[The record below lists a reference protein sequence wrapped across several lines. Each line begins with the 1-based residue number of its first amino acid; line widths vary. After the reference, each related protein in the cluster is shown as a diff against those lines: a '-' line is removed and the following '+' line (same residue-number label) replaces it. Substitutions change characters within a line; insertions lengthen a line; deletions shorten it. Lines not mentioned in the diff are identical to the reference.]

1 MKWMLAL
8 LLGTTACAS
17 KNGVPP
23 VEETASGRSG
33 ESAITLERT
42 SCFGHCPV
50 YRLAVSADGKVSYE
64 GTANV
69 KHLGAASGEVPAN
82 RVNALLDEL
91 DKAGYFSFAD
101 RYTPAEPTCGRYAT
115 DLPSTITSASLNG
128 RSKRIV
134 YDHGCGAA
142 PGALTVLEQRIDEVL
157 GSSRWTGR

>member
-1 MKWMLAL
+1 MKWMLVL
-8 LLGTTACAS
+8 LMANTACAS
-17 KNGVPP
+17 KNSVPP
-23 VEETASGRSG
+23 VEEGASGR

-42 SCFGHCPV
+42 SCFVYCPV
-50 YRLAVSADGKVSYE
+50 YRLTVSSDGKVSYE

-69 KHLGAASGEVPAN
+69 KHLGSANGEVPAN
-82 RVNALLDEL
+82 RVSALLDEL

-115 DLPSTITSASLNG
+115 DLPSTITSASLEA

-134 YDHGCGAA
+134 HDQGCGAA
-142 PGALTVLEQRIDEVL
+142 PGALAVLEKRIDEVL

>member
-1 MKWMLAL
+1 
-8 LLGTTACAS
+8 
-17 KNGVPP
+17 
-23 VEETASGRSG
+23 
-33 ESAITLERT
+33 
-42 SCFGHCPV
+42 
-50 YRLAVSADGKVSYE
+50 VSADGKVSYE

-69 KHLGAASGEVPAN
+69 KHLGSASGEVPAN